1 MICATALLGGCAV
14 RKKPSIAW
22 GTAVL
27 VRPVAPPAPQQTVAD
42 PLEGAPDLRVVLTPP
57 PNLTIPRILVPRP
70 HVTTRSPATGENN
83 IGDVPLLA
91 PQLSTEETISAQRE
105 TNQSIAVAENNL
117 ASTRSRSLNAMQADL
132 ASKARG
138 FVSDARDAARAGDW
152 DRARSLAKKAQ
163 ILSQELL
170 DSL

>member
-1 MICATALLGGCAV
+1 
-14 RKKPSIAW
+14 
-22 GTAVL
+22 
-27 VRPVAPPAPQQTVAD
+27 
-42 PLEGAPDLRVVLTPP
+42 
-57 PNLTIPRILVPRP
+57 
-70 HVTTRSPATGENN
+70 
-83 IGDVPLLA
+83 
-91 PQLSTEETISAQRE
+91 
-105 TNQSIAVAENNL
+105 
-117 ASTRSRSLNAMQADL
+117 MQADL